1 MSKKSCPFLLLYLQ
15 YKIAIFES
23 LNYKLL
29 CIMGQD
35 FLDKLYLTL
44 LGGVGGGDGISLK
57 KTLLY
62 SIPRKTTKSALLYVQ
77 EVVSI
82 TD

>member
-1 MSKKSCPFLLLYLQ
+1 
-15 YKIAIFES
+15 
-23 LNYKLL
+23 
-29 CIMGQD
+29 MGQD
-35 FLDKLYLTL
+35 FLDKRYLTL
-44 LGGVGGGDGISLK
+44 LGGVGGDGISLK

>member
-1 MSKKSCPFLLLYLQ
+1 
-15 YKIAIFES
+15 
-23 LNYKLL
+23 
-29 CIMGQD
+29 MGQD

-62 SIPRKTTKSALLYVQ
+62 SIPRKTTNQLYCMFKKLYPLL
-77 EVVSI
+77 I
-82 TD
+82 K

>member
-1 MSKKSCPFLLLYLQ
+1 MNKPFATTACPRSLAHFYFYTWNIKLPSSKVRY
-15 YKIAIFES
+15 
-23 LNYKLL
+23 NKLL

-44 LGGVGGGDGISLK
+44 LGGVGGDGISLK

-62 SIPRKTTKSALLYVQ
+62 SIPR
-77 EVVSI
+77 
-82 TD
+82 

>member
-1 MSKKSCPFLLLYLQ
+1 
-15 YKIAIFES
+15 
-23 LNYKLL
+23 
-29 CIMGQD
+29 MGQD
-35 FLDKLYLTL
+35 FLDKRYLTL
-44 LGGVGGGDGISLK
+44 LGGVGGDGISLK
-57 KTLLY
+57 KKHFLY

>member
-1 MSKKSCPFLLLYLQ
+1 
-15 YKIAIFES
+15 
-23 LNYKLL
+23 
-29 CIMGQD
+29 MGQD

-57 KTLLY
+57 KHFLY
-62 SIPRKTTKSALLYVQ
+62 SIPRQTTKSALLYVQ

>member
-1 MSKKSCPFLLLYLQ
+1 
-15 YKIAIFES
+15 
-23 LNYKLL
+23 
-29 CIMGQD
+29 MGQD

-44 LGGVGGGDGISLK
+44 LGGVGGDGISLK
-57 KTLLY
+57 KKLLY
-62 SIPRKTTKSALLYVQ
+62 SIPRKTTKSALLYVK

>member
-1 MSKKSCPFLLLYLQ
+1 
-15 YKIAIFES
+15 
-23 LNYKLL
+23 
-29 CIMGQD
+29 MGQD

-44 LGGVGGGDGISLK
+44 LGGVGGGGWNLIK

-62 SIPRKTTKSALLYVQ
+62 SIPRKTTKSALLYVK